1 MAGPD
6 GERLE
11 RLSAEGAAL
20 LAADRPYD
28 AVEVLRHAVAIG
40 ERDAPDLLVRAY
52 FATRSWRACVTWL
65 SPQVEQGHVRFA
77 GALGVALVELGER
90 ERAEDV
96 LRLAVASG
104 DVDAA
109 NDLGILLRDEGRPGE
124 AVQVLERA
132 AEAGNGEAAANLV
145 AVQLEAGELRAA
157 ADAAERFVDE
167 TRPDTLV
174 ALAEV
179 RAELGR
185 HDEADAYY
193 RRATELRAV
202 RGHTA
207 YGAFLLARGDASG
220 AEREYLQAALHG
232 EPGWAATLGRF
243 LYDAGRGDE
252 AREYLERAADE
263 GDDGCRELLYELDG
277 VDEDDY

>member
-1 MAGPD
+1 MSEPP
-6 GERLE
+6 LE
-11 RLSAEGAAL
+11 RLSAQGAAL
-20 LAADRPYD
+20 LSADRAHD
-28 AVEVLRHAVAIG
+28 AVEVLRHAVAAG
-40 ERDAPDLLVRAY
+40 ERDAPELLVRAY

-65 SPQVEQGHVRFA
+65 APQVEQGHVRFA
-77 GALGVALVELGER
+77 GALGVALIELGER
-90 ERAEDV
+90 ARAEDV

-145 AVQLEAGELRAA
+145 AVLLESGELPAA
-157 ADAAERFVDE
+157 VEAAERFADE
-167 TRPDTLV
+167 ARPDTLV
-174 ALAEV
+174 ALADV

-185 HDEADAYY
+185 HDDADACY
-193 RRATELRAV
+193 RRAIELRAV

-207 YGAFLLARGDASG
+207 YGAFLQARGDASA
-220 AEREYLQAALHG
+220 AEREYLQAALHD
-232 EPGWAATLGRF
+232 EPGWAATMGRF

-263 GDDGCRELLYELDG
+263 GDEESRELLYELDG
-277 VDEDDY
+277 VDEDDH